1 MRITQEADYAL
12 RIVSLLAGSETPVGA
27 PQVAE
32 AVGVPSRF
40 AMKILRKL
48 SLGGVVKSTR
58 GVSGG
63 YRLALPPEEI
73 SLRSVIETIDGEIAI
88 RHCLLADHICS
99 RNADKGACR
108 FHHVF
113 AELNGMI
120 TERLSRLSIGDMV
133 NDNIP
138 INELVKILK

>member
-12 RIVSLLAGSETPVGA
+12 RIVSLLAGGDIPVGA

-48 SLGGVVKSTR
+48 SLGGVVRSTR
-58 GVSGG
+58 GVAGG
-63 YRLALPPEEI
+63 YSLALPPEDI
-73 SLRSVIETIDGEIAI
+73 SIRRIIETIDGEIAI
-88 RHCLLADHICS
+88 RHCLLSDHVCS

-113 AELNGMI
+113 AELNGI
-120 TERLSRLSIGDMV
+120 IGERLSRLSIGDMV
-133 NDNIP
+133 NERIP
-138 INELVKILK
+138 INELVNKLK